1 MIKTLLYNPIIL
13 LLMLTALLILLYCRS
28 KIKKD
33 L

>member
-1 MIKTLLYNPIIL
+1 MINTILFNPIIL
-13 LLMLTALLILLYCRS
+13 LIMLMALLILLYCRS